1 MWKYLVSNT
10 PNLSKS
16 GYEFK
21 MIYSY
26 EKRKEETKRLKTK
39 YPNKIP
45 TIIEK
50 SNTAMLQKM
59 DKQKFLFDRE
69 LTVGQIIYLIRQKI
83 KLDPTQTIF
92 LFVDNKTIPPTS
104 VTIGEVYDK
113 DADEDGFLYVTYCT
127 EVVFG

>member
-1 MWKYLVSNT
+1 MWKYLVSNS

-26 EKRKEETKRLKTK
+26 EKRKEETKRLKAK

-59 DKQKFLFDRE
+59 VNLHSSRTSTRCSSLWNSF
-69 LTVGQIIYLIRQKI
+69 VSWCSVWSGWI
-83 KLDPTQTIF
+83 KML
-92 LFVDNKTIPPTS
+92 KAMS
-104 VTIGEVYDK
+104 
-113 DADEDGFLYVTYCT
+113 CCC
-127 EVVFG
+127 